1 MCANVRFKLANPLY
15 SMGDVF
21 HPFYH
26 RRDTGSLQ
34 TGRPLRRNHAAFSVS
49 AMVSGT
55 AWLISS
61 GKLENSQDVM
71 DLLIQKV
78 SEEISLKDNHE
89 KEI

>member
-1 MCANVRFKLANPLY
+1 MLL
-15 SMGDVF
+15 
-21 HPFYH
+21 
-26 RRDTGSLQ
+26 
-34 TGRPLRRNHAAFSVS
+34 FSVS

-71 DLLIQKV
+71 DLLMQKV